1 MFGCSQEMRN
11 GDGTQMAT
19 ETKTEQAPVL
29 RLEVRYGG
37 VANVARRIGCHPGHL
52 SYILHGHRKANE
64 TLRRRL
70 ARMGITTTVDGKE
83 L

>member
-1 MFGCSQEMRN
+1 M
-11 GDGTQMAT
+11 
-19 ETKTEQAPVL
+19 TKSPKAKKALAL
-29 RLEVRYGG
+29 RQEVRCGG
-37 VANVARRIGCHPGHL
+37 VARVARLIGCHPGHL

-70 ARMGITTTVDGKE
+70 ARMGITTTVDGEK

>member
-1 MFGCSQEMRN
+1 
-11 GDGTQMAT
+11 MAT
-19 ETKTEQAPVL
+19 KTNAKKAPAL

-37 VANVARRIGCHPGHL
+37 VARVARLIGCHPGHL

-70 ARMGITTTVDGKE
+70 ARMGITTTVDGEK